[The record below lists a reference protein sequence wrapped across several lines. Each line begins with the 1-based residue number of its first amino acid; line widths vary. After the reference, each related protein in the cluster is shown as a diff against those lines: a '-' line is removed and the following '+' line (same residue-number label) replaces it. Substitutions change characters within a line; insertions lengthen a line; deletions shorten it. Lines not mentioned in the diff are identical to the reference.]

1 MKIPLDK
8 SENLV
13 HDINS
18 EIEAKIQ
25 VFKKFIM
32 REEKEM
38 VDINFVWLHSVH
50 EPDFTYYDSVHDWW
64 LLVQTKSYAKIHLPD
79 QDVIVPPDTALVFPP
94 KMVAS
99 YEAYDGPYANYYV
112 RFYTDEDFIEK
123 LNIPFG
129 KPIALRSPESMDHLF
144 EVLSKEFFTD
154 FSYSQQSMGMIMR
167 LMVMKLAE
175 SIEDTSMTEQQREL
189 INLRY
194 DIQTR
199 PDYQWTVGEMARRVH
214 VSTGYLQSI
223 YKKQFGVSCMQDV
236 LNRRVDLAKEYLQS
250 SAYSSQKIAQL
261 CGYQSIEHFCRQF
274 KMITGMS
281 PLQYRKL
288 LMIKAGKENDAE

>member
-1 MKIPLDK
+1 
-8 SENLV
+8 
-13 HDINS
+13 
-18 EIEAKIQ
+18 
-25 VFKKFIM
+25 
-32 REEKEM
+32 M
-38 VDINFVWLHSVH
+38 VDINFVWLNSVH
-50 EPDFTYYDSVHDWW
+50 DPGFTYFDDLHDWW
-64 LLVQTKSYAKIHLPD
+64 LLVQTKSFAKVRTD
-79 QDVIVPPDTALVFPP
+79 GGEVVVPPDTVMLYPP
-94 KMVAS
+94 HMPAA

-123 LNIPFG
+123 VNIPFG
-129 KPIALRSPESMDHLF
+129 KPIALRSPESMDSLF
-144 EVLSKEFFTD
+144 NVLVKEFFSD
-154 FSYSQQSMGMIMR
+154 FAYSQQSMGMILR
-167 LMVMKLAE
+167 LMVMKIAE
-175 SIEDTSMTEQQREL
+175 SVEDNSMTEQQRAL

-199 PDYQWTVGEMARRVH
+199 PDYQWTVNEMAQRVH

-236 LNRRVDLAKEYLQS
+236 LNRRVNLAKEYLQS

-274 KMITGMS
+274 KIIAGMS

-288 LMIKAGKENDAE
+288 VLLKQKKPDEN

>member
-1 MKIPLDK
+1 
-8 SENLV
+8 
-13 HDINS
+13 
-18 EIEAKIQ
+18 
-25 VFKKFIM
+25 
-32 REEKEM
+32 M

-50 EPDFTYYDSVHDWW
+50 DPDFVYYDGIHDWW
-64 LLVQTKSYAKIHLPD
+64 LLVQTKSYAKVHTPD
-79 QDVIVPPDTALVFPP
+79 GDVVVPPDTVLLYPP
-94 KMVAS
+94 HTPAS
-99 YEAYDGPYANYYV
+99 YEAYDGSYSNYYV

-123 LNIPFG
+123 VNVPFATPIP
-129 KPIALRSPESMDHLF
+129 LRSPESMDSLF
-144 EVLSKEFFTD
+144 TVLEKEY
-154 FSYSQQSMGMIMR
+154 FSGFAYSQQSMGMLIR
-167 LMVMKLAE
+167 LMIMKLAE
-175 SIEDTSMTEQQREL
+175 SVEDNSMTEQQREL

-199 PDYQWTVGEMARRVH
+199 PDYQWTVNEMAQRIH

-274 KMITGMS
+274 KLIAGMS

-288 LMIKAGKENDAE
+288 IAVRQRKAGGAPDFPEEEEIEE

>member
-1 MKIPLDK
+1 
-8 SENLV
+8 
-13 HDINS
+13 
-18 EIEAKIQ
+18 
-25 VFKKFIM
+25 
-32 REEKEM
+32 M
-38 VDINFVWLHSVH
+38 VDINFVWLNSVH
-50 EPDFTYYDSVHDWW
+50 EPDFVYYDDTHDWW
-64 LLVQTKSYAKIHLPD
+64 LLVQTKSYAKLHSPEG
-79 QDVIVPPDTALVFPP
+79 DVIIPPDTVMLYPP
-94 KMVAS
+94 LAAAS

-123 LNIPFG
+123 LNLPFSV
-129 KPIALRSPESMDHLF
+129 PIALRSPESMDSLF
-144 EVLSKEFFTD
+144 HVLEKEYFSD
-154 FSYSQQSMGMIMR
+154 FAYRQQSMGMIMR

-175 SIEDTSMTEQQREL
+175 SVEDSTVTEQQRAL

-199 PDYQWTVGEMARRVH
+199 PDYQWTVAEMADRVH

-236 LNRRVDLAKEYLQS
+236 LIRRVDLAKEYLCS

-274 KMITGMS
+274 KIITGMS
-281 PLQYRKL
+281 PLQFRKL
-288 LMIKAGKENDAE
+288 SQLKQRRGEE

>member
-1 MKIPLDK
+1 
-8 SENLV
+8 
-13 HDINS
+13 
-18 EIEAKIQ
+18 
-25 VFKKFIM
+25 
-32 REEKEM
+32 M

-50 EPDFTYYDSVHDWW
+50 DPDFVYYDGNHDWW
-64 LLVQTKSYAKIHLPD
+64 LLVQTKSYAKVRLD
-79 QDVIVPPDTALVFPP
+79 GGDVVVPPDTVLLYPP
-94 KMVAS
+94 QMAAS
-99 YEAYDGPYANYYV
+99 YEAFDGNYSNYYV

-123 LNIPFG
+123 VNIPFG
-129 KPIALRSPESMDHLF
+129 TPISLRSPESMDNLF
-144 EVLSKEFFTD
+144 AVLEKEY
-154 FSYSQQSMGMIMR
+154 FSGFAYSQQSMGMIIR
-167 LMVMKLAE
+167 LMIMKLAE
-175 SIEDTSMTEQQREL
+175 SVEDNSMTEQQREL

-199 PDYQWTVGEMARRVH
+199 PDYQWTVNEMAQRIH

-274 KMITGMS
+274 KLIAGMS

-288 LMIKAGKENDAE
+288 VAYKRRGDEKDQALLNEEEVE

>member
-1 MKIPLDK
+1 
-8 SENLV
+8 
-13 HDINS
+13 
-18 EIEAKIQ
+18 
-25 VFKKFIM
+25 
-32 REEKEM
+32 M
-38 VDINFVWLHSVH
+38 VDINFVWLNSVH
-50 EPDFTYYDSVHDWW
+50 EPDFVYFDNSHDWW
-64 LLVQTKSYAKIHLPD
+64 LLVQTKSYAKVHAED
-79 QDVIVPPDTALVFPP
+79 GDVIVPPDTVLLYPP
-94 KMVAS
+94 HMSAS

-129 KPIALRSPESMDHLF
+129 RPIALRSPESMDNLF
-144 EVLSKEFFTD
+144 QVLVKEYFSD
-154 FSYSQQSMGMIMR
+154 FAYGQQSMGMIMR
-167 LMVMKLAE
+167 LMVMKIAE
-175 SIEDTSMTEQQREL
+175 SIEDSSMTEQQRAL

-199 PDYQWTVGEMARRVH
+199 PDYQWTVNEMAQRVH

-274 KMITGMS
+274 KIITGMS
-281 PLQYRKL
+281 PLQYRKINQL
-288 LMIKAGKENDAE
+288 KMKKPEGSEE

>member
-1 MKIPLDK
+1 
-8 SENLV
+8 
-13 HDINS
+13 
-18 EIEAKIQ
+18 
-25 VFKKFIM
+25 
-32 REEKEM
+32 M
-38 VDINFVWLHSVH
+38 VDINFVWLNSVH
-50 EPDFTYYDSVHDWW
+50 EPDFTYFDNSHDWW
-64 LLVQTKSYAKIHLPD
+64 LLVQTKTYAKVHVGD
-79 QDVIVPPDTALVFPP
+79 EDVVVPPDTVMLYPP
-94 KMVAS
+94 RAQAS

-123 LNIPFG
+123 LSIPFG
-129 KPIALRSPESMDHLF
+129 VPITLRSPDSMDNLF
-144 EVLSKEFFTD
+144 KVLVKEFFSD
-154 FSYSQQSMGMIMR
+154 YAYSQQSMGMIMR

-175 SIEDTSMTEQQREL
+175 SVEDNTMTEQQRAL

-199 PDYQWTVGEMARRVH
+199 PDYQWTVNEMAQRVH

-274 KMITGMS
+274 KIIAGMS

-288 LMIKAGKENDAE
+288 MLLKQRKSDN

>member
-1 MKIPLDK
+1 
-8 SENLV
+8 
-13 HDINS
+13 
-18 EIEAKIQ
+18 
-25 VFKKFIM
+25 
-32 REEKEM
+32 M
-38 VDINFVWLHSVH
+38 VDINFVWLNSVH
-50 EPDFTYYDSVHDWW
+50 EPDFTYYDDIHDWW
-64 LLVQTKSYAKIHLPD
+64 LLVQTKTYAKVRVD
-79 QDVIVPPDTALVFPP
+79 DEDVVVPPDTVMLYPP
-94 KMVAS
+94 KMAAS
-99 YEAYDGPYANYYV
+99 YGAYDGPYANYYV

-123 LNIPFG
+123 LNLPFG
-129 KPIALRSPESMDHLF
+129 KPIALRSPESMNSLF
-144 EVLSKEFFTD
+144 EVLAKEFFSD
-154 FSYSQQSMGMIMR
+154 FAYGQQSMGMIMR
-167 LMVMKLAE
+167 LMVMKIAE
-175 SIEDTSMTEQQREL
+175 SVEDNSMTEQQRAL

-199 PDYQWTVGEMARRVH
+199 PDYQWSVSEMAQRVH

-274 KMITGMS
+274 KIIAGMS

-288 LMIKAGKENDAE
+288 LVMKQKKAEEAE

>member
-1 MKIPLDK
+1 
-8 SENLV
+8 
-13 HDINS
+13 
-18 EIEAKIQ
+18 
-25 VFKKFIM
+25 
-32 REEKEM
+32 M
-38 VDINFVWLHSVH
+38 VDINFVWLNSVH
-50 EPDFTYYDSVHDWW
+50 EPDFVYFDSIHDWW
-64 LLVQTKSYAKIHLPD
+64 LLVQTKSYAKLHTPEEDI
-79 QDVIVPPDTALVFPP
+79 VIPPDTVLLYPP
-94 KMVAS
+94 KMAAS

-123 LNIPFG
+123 LNIPLG
-129 KPIALRSPESMDHLF
+129 KPITLRSPESMDSLF
-144 EVLSKEFFTD
+144 KVLEKEFFSD
-154 FSYSQQSMGMIMR
+154 FAYGQQSMGMLMR
-167 LMVMKLAE
+167 LMVMKIAE
-175 SIEDTSMTEQQREL
+175 SVEDNSMTEQQRDL

-199 PDYQWTVGEMARRVH
+199 PDYQWTVNEMAKRVH

-274 KMITGMS
+274 KLIAGMS

-288 LMIKAGKENDAE
+288 MMVRQQQAAEEAE